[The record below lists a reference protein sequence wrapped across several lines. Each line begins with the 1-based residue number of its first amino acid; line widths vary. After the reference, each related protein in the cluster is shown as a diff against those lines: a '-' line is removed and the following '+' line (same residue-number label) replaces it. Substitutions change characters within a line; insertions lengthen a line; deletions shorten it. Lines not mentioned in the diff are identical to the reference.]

1 MTLSLFSPKALR
13 RAVGMEEAATAA
25 GNNGTA
31 TATASATSH
40 ATAGAIPHAPMKLL
54 EKPLDEPPRQPLD
67 AKPLDYILTVLVDVR
82 RLPLPSFCDPFTIR
96 WHTRA
101 AGVYGERAASL
112 WAPKEEIARCE
123 RAEAVLKHILS
134 LDVSLSA
141 SLLAQLSGFEHAVG
155 TARVSGKE
163 LAGDRTQ
170 ASIAAGWHVVAEAL
184 YPLEGARGFL
194 RFKKAA
200 DEGARLAHKASKN
213 TNIRKLV
220 SSYGG

>member
-1 MTLSLFSPKALR
+1 
-13 RAVGMEEAATAA
+13 MEEAATSA
-25 GNNGTA
+25 GNNDTSTVSTA
-31 TATASATSH
+31 TGTFH
-40 ATAGAIPHAPMKLL
+40 ATAGAIPYPHAPMKPP
-54 EKPLDEPPRQPLD
+54 EKPALDETPRKPLD

-200 DEGARLAHKASKN
+200 DEGVRLAHKASKN